1 MRPQPARAPVAA
13 WVGAPGSLSARL
25 ARAHPPFSV
34 RVLHQGRAP
43 AWPGE
48 LDSLDLPAHTPLLA
62 REVLLC
68 GDDAPLVFARSVTS
82 VQAAHGAWRAIQGLG
97 TRPLAQLLFS
107 RSEIRRTPLQWRWLN
122 PVDPHARAIARA
134 WQDASGQAMPARGLW
149 LRHSVFERGGQSLR
163 VAECFLPRLVANWPA
178 AVAAGQKG
186 TTSVGYFQKSRSR

>member
-1 MRPQPARAPVAA
+1 MKPQPARASVAA

-48 LDSLDLPAHTPLLA
+48 LDSLGLSAQTPLLA

-68 GDDAPLVFARSVTS
+68 GDGAPLVFARSVTS

-107 RSEIRRTPLQWRWLN
+107 RSEIRRSPLQWQWLS
-122 PVDPHARAIARA
+122 PVDPQARRIARA
-134 WQDASGQAMPARGLW
+134 WQVASGQALPARGLW
-149 LRHSVFERGGQSLR
+149 LRHSLFERGGQSLR
-163 VAECFLPRLVANWPA
+163 VAECFLPRLVANWP
-178 AVAAGQKG
+178 VAGVAGQKG